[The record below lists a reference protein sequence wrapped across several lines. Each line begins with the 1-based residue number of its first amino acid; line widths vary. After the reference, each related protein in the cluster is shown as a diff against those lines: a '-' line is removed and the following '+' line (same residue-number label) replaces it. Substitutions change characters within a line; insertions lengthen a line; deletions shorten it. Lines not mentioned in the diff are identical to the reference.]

1 MWKSI
6 EYVLTATTFNE
17 KECAEISKELYR
29 PLLPILGCNRNF
41 PLILRYND
49 TSLMGLGLANPYWE
63 QGFAHIELLLSH
75 GNRDTITGKLLTAM
89 IEQHQLAIGCMDNIF
104 MMNYERYKHLTENTW
119 ITNTWKF
126 VSEYGI
132 QLKCDDNISLAFP
145 RKNDRTIMSEI
156 MKLECMSIKEEIAFN
171 KVRCYL
177 QVLTISDIA
186 TGCGTKIQQN
196 ILEGKKSMDSRYE
209 WHEEQPTKKDINIWK
224 KTIRYLLD
232 NKEQLKCPVGEW
244 IMQSHL
250 KWTWFYCQATDRII
264 QKKRN
269 RLHIL

>member
-1 MWKSI
+1 
-6 EYVLTATTFNE
+6 
-17 KECAEISKELYR
+17 
-29 PLLPILGCNRNF
+29 
-41 PLILRYND
+41 
-49 TSLMGLGLANPYWE
+49 
-63 QGFAHIELLLSH
+63 
-75 GNRDTITGKLLTAM
+75 M

-186 TGCGTKIQQN
+186 TGCGTKMQQN

-209 WHEEQPTKKDINIWK
+209 WHEEQPTKKDINI
-224 KTIRYLLD
+224 
-232 NKEQLKCPVGEW
+232 
-244 IMQSHL
+244 
-250 KWTWFYCQATDRII
+250 
-264 QKKRN
+264 
-269 RLHIL
+269 